1 MSQELTLIDVDKP
14 LYDLTTFAGRFKYYA
29 WMTDP
34 RTVVQPSERLLEA
47 KEMIEKYRREPGQ
60 AQSLGPGK
68 ALEDVHYNMKLYSS
82 AFHPDTGELQ
92 NFCGRMSF
100 QVPGGML
107 ITGGML
113 AFYRTVPAVVL
124 WQFINQSFNAVVNY
138 TNRNANSPTSVTQ
151 LGVAYVSATTSALIA
166 AIGCKNYWSK
176 KATPLFQRFVPFAA
190 VAAANCVNIPLMR
203 QNEILRGVEVKNSE
217 GEIVGQSRLAAIKG
231 ISEVVISRIA
241 MAAPGML
248 VLPLIMERLEKLPA
262 YSRIKWINA
271 PFQTLMVGC
280 FLCFMVPSA
289 CAFFPQQCSL
299 DTSTMR
305 TFEPELYE
313 DMKKRT
319 EGNVP
324 KRVYFN
330 KGL

>member
-1 MSQELTLIDVDKP
+1 MPQELSLIDVDKP
-14 LYDLTTFAGRFKYYA
+14 LFDLKTFTGRFQYYA

-34 RTVVQPSERLLEA
+34 RTVLLSSDRLLQA
-47 KEMIEKYRREPGQ
+47 KQMVDKYRKGE
-60 AQSLGPGK
+60 QSTELKPQ
-68 ALEDVHYNMKLYSS
+68 DVHYNMKLYNS

-92 NFCGRMSF
+92 NFAGRMSF

-124 WQFINQSFNAVVNY
+124 WQFLNQSFNAIVNY
-138 TNRNANSPTSVTQ
+138 TNRNANSPTSVKQ
-151 LGVAYVSATTSALIA
+151 LAVSYVSATTSALIA

-176 KATPLFQRFVPFAA
+176 KATPILQRYVPFAA
-190 VAAANCVNIPLMR
+190 VAAANCVNIPMMR
-203 QNEILRGVEVKNSE
+203 QNEILHGIEVKNAD
-217 GEIVGQSRLAAIKG
+217 GEVVGQSRLAAIKG
-231 ISEVVISRIA
+231 ISEVVLSRIT

-248 VLPLIMERLEKLPA
+248 VLPVIMERLEKLPA
-262 YSRIKWINA
+262 YKRIKWINA

-280 FLCFMVPSA
+280 FLCFMVPTA
-289 CAFFPQQCSL
+289 CAIFPQQCGL
-299 DTSTMR
+299 DTSTIR

-313 DMKKRT
+313 DMVKRT
-319 EGNVP
+319 NGAVP

>member
-1 MSQELTLIDVDKP
+1 MSQSQELTPIDVDKP
-14 LYDLTTFAGRFKYYA
+14 LFDLGTFTGRFKYYA

-34 RTVVQPSERLLEA
+34 RTVLLPSERLLQA
-47 KEMIEKYRREPGQ
+47 KEMMEKYRQGGDA
-60 AQSLGPGK
+60 AQRKEST
-68 ALEDVHYNMKLYSS
+68 EEVHYNMKLYSS

-203 QNEILRGVEVKNSE
+203 QNEILSGIEVKNAD
-217 GEIVGQSRLAAIKG
+217 GEVIGQSRLAAIKG

-248 VLPLIMERLEKLPA
+248 VLPLIMEKLEKFPV
-262 YSRIKWINA
+262 YKKIKWANA

-280 FLCFMVPSA
+280 FLCFMVPTA

-299 DTSTMR
+299 DTATMR

-319 EGNVP
+319 QGVIP

>member
-1 MSQELTLIDVDKP
+1 MQALAQRIDVDKP
-14 LYDLTTFAGRFKYYA
+14 LYDLSTFKGRFQHFA

-34 RTVVQPSERLLEA
+34 RTVIVSSDRLLQA
-47 KEMIEKYRREPGQ
+47 KSLVDAYRRGDAIDTTPDKVKY
-60 AQSLGPGK
+60 A
-68 ALEDVHYNMKLYSS
+68 MKLYNS

-138 TNRNANSPTSVTQ
+138 TNRNANSPTTVTQ
-151 LGVAYVSATTSALIA
+151 LGVSYVSATSSALIA
-166 AIGCKNYWSK
+166 AIGLKNYWTK
-176 KATPLFQRFVPFAA
+176 KATPIFQRFVPFAA

-203 QNEILRGVEVKNSE
+203 QNEIINGIEVKDEN
-217 GEIVGQSRLAAIKG
+217 GNVVGKSRTAAVKG
-231 ISEVVISRIA
+231 ISQVVFSRIT

-248 VLPLIMERLEKLPA
+248 ILPFIMERVEKFPI
-262 YSRIKWINA
+262 YKRMQWINA
-271 PFQTLMVGC
+271 PFQTALVGC
-280 FLCFMVPSA
+280 FLLFMVPTA
-289 CAFFPQQCSL
+289 CALFPQTCSL
-299 DTSTMR
+299 NTSTIKR
-305 TFEPELYE
+305 LEPEFYE
-313 DMKKRT
+313 EMLENTK
-319 EGNVP
+319 GNVP
-324 KRVYFN
+324 AKVYFN

>member
-1 MSQELTLIDVDKP
+1 FLALIDVDKP
-14 LYDLTTFAGRFKYYA
+14 LYDLSTFSGRFRYYA

-34 RTVVQPSERLLEA
+34 RTVVLSSDRLLQA
-47 KEMIEKYRREPGQ
+47 KTMIENYREGE
-60 AQSLGPGK
+60 QSPQLKP
-68 ALEDVHYNMKLYSS
+68 EEVHYNMKLYSS
-82 AFHPDTGELQ
+82 AFHPDSGELQ

-100 QVPGGML
+100 QASLVPGGML

-176 KATPLFQRFVPFAA
+176 KASPLFQRFVPFAA
-190 VAAANCVNIPLMR
+190 VAAANFVNIPLMR
-203 QNEILRGVEVKNSE
+203 QNEILNGVEVKNAD
-217 GEIVGQSRLAAIKG
+217 GEVVGLSRLAAVKG
-231 ISEVVISRIA
+231 IGEVVISRIA

-262 YSRIKWINA
+262 YRRIKWINA

-289 CAFFPQQCSL
+289 CALFPQQCSL
-299 DTSTMR
+299 DTASMR
-305 TFEPELYE
+305 TFEPELFE
-313 DMKKRT
+313 EMEKKT
-319 EGNVP
+319 GGLVP

>member
-1 MSQELTLIDVDKP
+1 MPQELSLIDVDKP
-14 LYDLTTFAGRFKYYA
+14 LFDLKTFTGRFQYYA

-34 RTVVQPSERLLEA
+34 RTVLLSSDRLLQA
-47 KEMIEKYRREPGQ
+47 KEMVDKYRKGE
-60 AQSLGPGK
+60 QSADLK
-68 ALEDVHYNMKLYSS
+68 LEEVHYNMKLYNS

-92 NFCGRMSF
+92 NFAGRMSF

-124 WQFINQSFNAVVNY
+124 WQFLNQSFNAIVNY

-151 LGVAYVSATTSALIA
+151 LGVSYVSATTSALIA

-176 KATPLFQRFVPFAA
+176 KASPILQRYVPFAA
-190 VAAANCVNIPLMR
+190 VAAANCVNIPMMR
-203 QNEILRGVEVKNSE
+203 QNEIIHGIEVKNAN
-217 GEIVGQSRLAAIKG
+217 GEVVGQSRLAAIKG
-231 ISEVVISRIA
+231 ISEVVLSRIL

-248 VLPLIMERLEKLPA
+248 VLPVIMNRLEKLPA
-262 YSRIKWINA
+262 YKRIKWINA

-280 FLCFMVPSA
+280 FLCFMVPTA
-289 CAFFPQQCSL
+289 CSIFPQQCGL

-305 TFEPELYE
+305 TFESELYE
-313 DMKKRT
+313 DMVKRT
-319 EGNVP
+319 GGAVP